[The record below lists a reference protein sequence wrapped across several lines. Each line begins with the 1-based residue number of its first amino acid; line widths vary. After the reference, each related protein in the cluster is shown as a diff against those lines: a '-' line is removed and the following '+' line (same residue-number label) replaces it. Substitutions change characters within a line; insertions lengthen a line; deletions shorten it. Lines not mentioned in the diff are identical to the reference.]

1 MPKKGAYNYFQ
12 SFVEYANCAVEAAE
26 YLQETVLNFDV
37 ETLPA
42 RMDALHSIEHFA
54 DEINH
59 RTIDQLAREFLP
71 PIDRE
76 ALARLSSALDAVVD
90 AIDDIMRRMCMYHV
104 SKPRPEVENLCELLV
119 RCCKALKELTTEFT
133 HFKKSSSIKN
143 CLVQINSLEAEGD
156 TLHFQAV
163 SKLFTGGESALDVIV
178 WRDIF
183 DGFESRYDDCE
194 HVAEVIESVVL
205 KNS

>member
-1 MPKKGAYNYFQ
+1 MPKKTSYNYFQ
-12 SFVEYANCAVEAAE
+12 SFIDYADCALRAAE
-26 YLQETVLNFDV
+26 YLNETISNFDP

-42 RMDALHSIEHFA
+42 RMDAMHSIEHFA

-59 RTIDQLAREFLP
+59 KTLDHLAKEFLP

-76 ALARLSSALDAVVD
+76 DLARLSQELDDLVD
-90 AIDDIMRRMCMYHV
+90 AIDDIMRQMCMYNV
-104 SKPRPEVENLCELLV
+104 TKPKPEVIKLCELLV
-119 RCCKALKELTTEFT
+119 RCCTAVKKLAHEFK
-133 HFKKSSSIKN
+133 HFKKSSAIKD
-143 CLVQINSLEAEGD
+143 CLVQINSLETEGD
-156 TLHFQAV
+156 TLHFAAV
-163 SKLFTGGESALDVIV
+163 NKLFSAPENPVDVII

-183 DGFESRYDDCE
+183 DGFEACYDECE

>member
-1 MPKKGAYNYFQ
+1 MAKGSYDYFK
-12 SFVEYANCAVEAAE
+12 SFVEYAGCALEAAE
-26 YLQETVLNFDV
+26 YLQETVLHFDP

-59 RTIDQLAREFLP
+59 KTIDQLAREFLP

-76 ALARLSSALDAVVD
+76 DLALLSSALDDVVD
-90 AIDDIMRRMCMYHV
+90 AIDDIMRRMCMYNV
-104 SKPRPEVENLCELLV
+104 TKPRPEVENLCALLV
-119 RCCKALKELTTEFT
+119 RCCKALQELTTEFQ
-133 HFKKSSSIKN
+133 HFKKSSAIKN

-156 TLHFQAV
+156 TLHFTAV
-163 SKLFTGGESALDVIV
+163 SKLFAGGENALDVII

-183 DGFESRYDDCE
+183 DGFESCYDDCE

>member
-1 MPKKGAYNYFQ
+1 MPKKGSYDYFK
-12 SFVEYANCAVEAAE
+12 SFIEYAGCAQEAAE
-26 YLQETVLNFDV
+26 YLNETVLNFDP
-37 ETLPA
+37 ETLSA

-59 RTIDQLAREFLP
+59 KTIDHLAKEFLP

-76 ALARLSSALDAVVD
+76 DLALLSSAMDDVVD
-90 AIDDIMRRMCMYHV
+90 AIDDIMRRMCMYNV
-104 SKPRPEVENLCELLV
+104 TKPRPEVDNLCELLV
-119 RCCKALKELTTEFT
+119 RCCNALKELTQEFH
-133 HFKKSSSIKN
+133 HFKKSSTIKN

-163 SKLFTGGESALDVIV
+163 SKLFTGGESALEVII

-183 DGFESRYDDCE
+183 DGFESCYDDCE